1 VTKDVEP
8 NGGSARPKRSPKPNP
23 QYSPD
28 NYDLSYVGD
37 MWETRSRRSIQP
49 PIQDDPAHEATAVGH
64 GGVPAVRA
72 EGVHLGKE
80 AMSLV
85 MFVTMSK
92 QLVKILQTQGGRMKE
107 QG

>member
-1 VTKDVEP
+1 MILLTRPLLWDMAGYLLSELREYMATK
-8 NGGSARPKRSPKPNP
+8 K
-23 QYSPD
+23 
-28 NYDLSYVGD
+28 
-37 MWETRSRRSIQP
+37 M
-49 PIQDDPAHEATAVGH
+49 
-64 GGVPAVRA
+64 
-72 EGVHLGKE
+72 LGKE